1 MSETDHNREWA
12 VILGTTGGS
21 GAAAARALCAD
32 PGLNVFGVHRGN
44 NPDVAEEICAATRA
58 AGGRC
63 HMRVSGAGLASEARE
78 GAEEL
83 LRVAGKHSVRV
94 FVHAIADGSYGCF
107 AERLR
112 GQLHEKQI
120 HKTFDAMAH
129 SFIYWTQELLRLEL
143 LAPGARLIGLAN
155 YVVDSVVRGWGL
167 VAAAKAA
174 LEIYVR
180 HLAAE
185 IGPQGYRVSFLK
197 FGMIETRAIQ
207 MAFSKAEWARLKGEI
222 EALTP
227 ARRLVR
233 PDEVARFLVHLAG
246 EAGEW
251 FNGAT
256 IDMTGGQVQSLLD
269 PVVNPRK
276 KEKTS

>member
-1 MSETDHNREWA
+1 MSGAEHREEWA
-12 VILGTTGGS
+12 VILGATGGS
-21 GAAAARALCAD
+21 GASAARALCQD
-32 PGLNVFGVHRGN
+32 PGLNIFGVHRGTF
-44 NPDVAEEICAATRA
+44 PDVAEEIGATVTA
-58 AGGRC
+58 AGRRC
-63 HMRVSGAGLASEARE
+63 HLRRSGAGRASEARE

-83 LRVAGKHSVRV
+83 LRIAGKHSVRV

-107 AERLR
+107 AESFR
-112 GQLHEKQI
+112 GQLHEKQL

-129 SFIYWTQELLRLEL
+129 SFVYWTQELLRLEL

-167 VAAAKAA
+167 VAASKAA
-174 LEIYVR
+174 LEIYIR

-185 IGPQGYRVSFLK
+185 LGPQGYRVSFLK

-207 MAFSKAEWARLKGEI
+207 MAFSEKEWARLKGEI

-227 ARRLVR
+227 ARRLIH
-233 PDEVARFLVHLAG
+233 PDEVARFLVQLTG
-246 EAGEW
+246 EVGEW

-269 PVVNPRK
+269 PIVNPRK
-276 KEKTS
+276 KEKKS